1 MGTHISP
8 FVKSPST
15 QIPFFNSPP
24 TITRHHA
31 AHQPHRPPRSCP
43 CSRSKL
49 GLWCRIWCLFSPL
62 LCHLR
67 SWICHLDSQC
77 RQLLRLQ
84 RRCLSCFVRVQLHR
98 LDHLRSFQLR
108 RCRVCLSPVRSRIC
122 CKQLQ
127 FRRVR
132 LLSQPFQSQLRCCE
146 QRHWCC
152 ILPRFLDLGCK
163 LDPG

>member
-1 MGTHISP
+1 MGTHSSP
-8 FVKSPST
+8 CVKSPST

-62 LCHLR
+62 L
-67 SWICHLDSQC
+67 
-77 RQLLRLQ
+77 RLE
-84 RRCLSCFVRVQLHR
+84 RRRLSCFVRVQLHC

-108 RCRVCLSPVRSRIC
+108 RRRVCLSPVRSRIC
-122 CKQLQ
+122 CKELQ

-132 LLSQPFQSQLRCCE
+132 LLSQPFQSQLRCCQ
-146 QRHWCC
+146 QRHWCR
-152 ILPRFLDLGCK
+152 ILPRLLDLGCQ